1 MSFQIGLSAIRANQF
16 AINTVSQNIA
26 NASTEGYH
34 RQAAVFETSQV
45 STISGQFGGTGV
57 EIGELRRFRSV
68 ISEGALTSAI
78 SDLSRVEQSLQIE
91 TRIEALVAPGDG
103 SIENA
108 LNGLFNG
115 FAELSANPGEVT
127 LRDTVL
133 NEATDLAGRLR
144 STSSEIAEINESVRL
159 QIDLEVQSL
168 NLEIEELVALQN
180 RISSDINREPSN
192 ELLDQRDQLVNSIAE
207 RIDVQRFELVR
218 NQLGLGLASN
228 SVSVGTAPFKFETV
242 TDESGNVQ
250 LQLENGNRAVS
261 PSGGRIAALIDVNNN
276 LIQDYADRIDEFT
289 GELINQVDQ
298 LHALGI
304 GIDGSFSVLHGE
316 RAVTDV
322 DLPLSESAS
331 FPIGEGEL
339 VLTVTSPDGELR
351 TTAISIDPEIDSL
364 RDIAARISSI
374 DNVQG
379 VVDDDTGR
387 LTLIAVP
394 GFEFDFSGRLETTPD
409 LANFQGTAIPQISG
423 NYTGSANQQ
432 IQVTALG
439 DGVIGKTPGL
449 TLQVSRADG
458 QVLGEVNVGDGY
470 VAGSA
475 IKIDDGVSIQL
486 SVGEIVIGDRFDIVQ
501 TANADTSGLLSA
513 IGLNNFFTGT
523 DAASIEVD
531 VRFRDSPE
539 SLATSRTGAVSDT
552 QNLEGLVALRDS
564 LVLDD
569 GRSTFSSFLEA
580 SNTEIGFRVQSTRG
594 VQVTLSDLRFE
605 YETERDQVSGVD
617 INEELINLTSF
628 QRNYEAAIQVV
639 RTMETILDDLFQ
651 IIR

>member
-539 SLATSRTGAVSDT
+539 SLATSRTGAVADT

>member
-103 SIENA
+103 SIEDA

-580 SNTEIGFRVQSTRG
+580 SNTEIGFRVQSTRS

>member
-103 SIENA
+103 SIEDA

-470 VAGSA
+470 VAGSE

-580 SNTEIGFRVQSTRG
+580 SNTEIGFRVQSTRS